1 MSRLRAAREHK
12 NLTQEELSEKSRISV
27 RTIQRI
33 EALEIEETVLQN
45 VTVAPEVNDEVGS
58 KVISEVEEEQ
68 VSEVNYSPVKI
79 INLSSLL
86 LSAKI

>member
-27 RTIQRI
+27 RTIQRF
-33 EALEIEETVLQN
+33 EALEIEKMALQN
-45 VTVAPEVNDEVGS
+45 VTVAPEVNDEVSS

-79 INLSSLL
+79 INLSLLL
-86 LSAKI
+86 LSAKV